1 MPMTRVAY
9 GDARDAYGD
18 AYGDARDAYGDAYG
32 RDAYGALTSRR
43 GCKQRDAYPGAYIP
57 VAQFRYVSIFSPR
70 GCLRGQ
76 RDVSGM

>member
-43 GCKQRDAYPGAYIP
+43 GCKQRDAYPVLTSPFGYAYEMLTSR
-57 VAQFRYVSIFSPR
+57 A
-70 GCLRGQ
+70 
-76 RDVSGM
+76 RDVSTNPLSRPA

>member
-43 GCKQRDAYPGAYIP
+43 GCKQRDAYLVLTSRNIGPG
-57 VAQFRYVSIFSPR
+57 
-70 GCLRGQ
+70 
-76 RDVSGM
+76 M

>member
-43 GCKQRDAYPGAYIP
+43 GCKQRMLTLVLTFRFGYAYEMLTSRA
-57 VAQFRYVSIFSPR
+57 
-70 GCLRGQ
+70 
-76 RDVSGM
+76 RDVNTNPLC